1 MFLNYGVNNLGDDMR
16 DNGELI
22 FILFLGAGAIGLV
35 LGVTIGM
42 KVTRSDIYSRC
53 MNENKTMVY
62 EEVHKLCTERSK

>member
-1 MFLNYGVNNLGDDMR
+1 MR
-16 DNGELI
+16 EDGEL
-22 FILFLGAGAIGLV
+22 FFLLFLGAMAIGLV

-53 MNENKTMVY
+53 MSENKTMVY